1 MTVRTDVAIA
11 AYLRRSITMGREH
24 ERIGPFTASYSRSSR
39 NPFLNYAIPDD
50 GARPTAADVAA
61 LAAAYQGR
69 GLDPRLEYLP
79 SLAPAVEAALLGAG
93 FAAEGRL
100 VLMAPG
106 DARPRPLPAGIELRA
121 PTTDDDL
128 HDVRLVQHEAYEDPD
143 PVDDATVAR
152 LRANLA
158 GGAGAVLAR
167 SIDEGT
173 PVGAGEHTEPLDGVC
188 EITSIAVRAPWRRRG
203 IATAISARLLADV
216 MAAGV
221 TSPFLMAN
229 TGESRVYAGVGFKPI
244 GEVLHISLA
253 RT

>member
-1 MTVRTDVAIA
+1 MTERTGVAIA
-11 AYLRRSITMGREH
+11 AYLRRSITMGRDH

-61 LAAAYQGR
+61 LAAAYHGR

-79 SLAPAVEAALLGAG
+79 SLAPAVEAALLAAG

-106 DARPRPLPAGIELRA
+106 DVRPWTLPDGIELVA

-128 HDVRLVQHEAYEDPD
+128 RDLRLVQHEAYEDPD
-143 PVDDATVAR
+143 PIDDATVAR

-167 SIDEGT
+167 STDDGT
-173 PVGAGEHTEPLDGVC
+173 PVGAGEYTEPIDGVS
-188 EITSIAVRAPWRRRG
+188 EITSIAVRVPWRRRG
-203 IATAISARLLADV
+203 IATAISSRLLADV
-216 MAAGV
+216 TAAGV
-221 TSPFLMAN
+221 TAPFLMAN
-229 TGESRVYAGVGFKPI
+229 TEESRVYAGVGFKPI
-244 GEVLHISLA
+244 GEVLHISLT